1 MVFWWRVCGCCFPVA
16 EKESIRRLAGYQ
28 LPVEIFKY
36 LTIPQLDDCLAAGE
50 FVKNYIAW

>member
-28 LPVEIFKY
+28 LPIEIFKY